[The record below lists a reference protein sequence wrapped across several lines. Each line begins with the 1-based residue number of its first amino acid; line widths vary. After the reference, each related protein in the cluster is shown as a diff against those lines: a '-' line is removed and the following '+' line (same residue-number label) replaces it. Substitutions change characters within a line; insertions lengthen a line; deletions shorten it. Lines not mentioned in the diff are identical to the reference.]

1 MQCRAEEPGEC
12 SVGVVSK
19 SYTQLL
25 VYKRLYFS
33 TNYASSLYSGMV
45 IVSVYHVRDIVD
57 STSQDTWDLLLFLVS
72 SFLTCNYFSPVYA
85 F

>member
-1 MQCRAEEPGEC
+1 MQCGAEEPGEC
-12 SVGVVSK
+12 SAGVVSK

-33 TNYASSLYSGMV
+33 ANYASSLYSGMV
-45 IVSVYHVRDIVD
+45 IVSVYHVSDIVD
-57 STSQDTWDLLLFLVS
+57 SSSQDTRDLLSFLVS
-72 SFLTCNYFSPVYA
+72 SLLPCNYFSPLYA